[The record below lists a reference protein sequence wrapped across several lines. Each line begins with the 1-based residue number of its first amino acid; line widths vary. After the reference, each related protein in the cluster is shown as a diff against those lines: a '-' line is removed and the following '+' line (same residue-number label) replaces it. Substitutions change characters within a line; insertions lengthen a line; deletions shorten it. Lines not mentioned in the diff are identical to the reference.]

1 MVPRRRSAARRDWP
15 PNLYP
20 CKNGFKYRHPA
31 TRKDHWMGTDRA
43 KAFAAARK
51 LNAMLIDGS
60 DLVGKV
66 TDTGETIGDA
76 LKLFRAEVVP
86 TKGWAPKTAEWY
98 AVFLN
103 RIEQDL
109 GEKPIAGFSVRDC
122 ATYIR
127 EVTDSARSRQ
137 TYRLILDWIL
147 GCAVEEGWIES
158 NPALQTRKHAHERKR
173 ERLTPEAYAAI
184 YAVAPAWLQNAM
196 DLSLL
201 TLQRRE
207 DVADAKF
214 TDYRDG
220 SLFVVPQK
228 TENSTLVRL
237 QLKDDDGAIAALVAR
252 CRADN
257 VASPYLVHR
266 VPERV
271 KARDQR
277 ARDRVHHTQV
287 LPAQLSRA
295 FADARAAAGIEGD
308 NPPTFHEIRSLGAA
322 EKRRAG
328 WSEAQVQALL
338 GHADRGTTHGYLEGH
353 ELPWTEISIGA

>member
-1 MVPRRRSAARRDWP
+1 
-15 PNLYP
+15 
-20 CKNGFKYRHPA
+20 
-31 TRKDHWMGTDRA
+31 MGTDRA

-201 TLQRRE
+201 TLQRR
-207 DVADAKF
+207 
-214 TDYRDG
+214 G
-220 SLFVVPQK
+220 
-228 TENSTLVRL
+228 
-237 QLKDDDGAIAALVAR
+237 G
-252 CRADN
+252 CRRRE
-257 VASPYLVHR
+257 VHR
-266 VPERV
+266 LPRRLAVRRAAEDGEQHAGAPAVEGRRRRDRGAGGALPRGQRRFAVPGPPR
-271 KARDQR
+271 ARSGSRPGDQR

-308 NPPTFHEIRSLGAA
+308 NPPTFHEIRAAWARRRNAGPDGPKRKCRHCSATPTGARRTAISRATNCRGPRSASVRREAIGGNREAA
-322 EKRRAG
+322 EFTPL
-328 WSEAQVQALL
+328 S
-338 GHADRGTTHGYLEGH
+338 
-353 ELPWTEISIGA
+353 S